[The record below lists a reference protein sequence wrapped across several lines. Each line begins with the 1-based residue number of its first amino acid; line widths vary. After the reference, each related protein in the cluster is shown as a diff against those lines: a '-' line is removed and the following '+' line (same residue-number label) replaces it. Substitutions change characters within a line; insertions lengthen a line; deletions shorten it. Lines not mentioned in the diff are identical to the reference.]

1 MKGKKLVA
9 ILAMVGL
16 LGTLSV
22 TVRADGKQ
30 YTTKRVGGQTRI
42 ETAVNIANNYSSNQ
56 LSAVIV
62 TTANNFPEALVGSTL
77 VSKLKAPILLVNQTA
92 HDSQSTLDYIKTH
105 LASNGTVYIL
115 GSTSSVSWDIESAI
129 KYLGYTNIKRLAG
142 TNEDETLK
150 AINDEVGVPA
160 GTPVFIASE
169 DNFPDALSVSSI
181 SAIKGY
187 PVILCSKGTLSD
199 SDVEQLKKIKPSEV
213 YIAGGTAAVSDAV
226 VQQVASTTGLDSNK
240 ITRLYGQDRYGTSLA
255 IAKFF
260 NLDTKD
266 AIIASGNNFPDALA
280 GSSLA
285 LKNNAPII
293 LVGNNTARQ
302 RQYLDTTSIYN
313 LTVLGGEG
321 ALTSSEVNEIVTGVQ
336 LQSSSSGSTGGTS
349 SRQSSAS
356 SQGGGSTVSQPTQ
369 SSGGSENSSISS
381 HGHGFDGT
389 HSRTEKDSSFHAH
402 TN

>member
-150 AINDEVGVPA
+150 AITDEVGVSA

-199 SDVEQLKKIKPSEV
+199 SDVQQLKKIKPSEV

-260 NLDTKD
+260 NLDTKN

-285 LKNNAPII
+285 LKNSAPII
-293 LVGNNTARQ
+293 LVGNDTDRQ
-302 RQYLDTTSIYN
+302 RQYLDTTSIYS

-321 ALTSSEVNEIVTGVQ
+321 ALTSSEVNAIVTGVQ
-336 LQSSSSGSTGGTS
+336 SQSSSSGSTGGTS

-369 SSGGSENSSISS
+369 SSGGSSEGSTWRS
-381 HGHGFDGT
+381 HVHETHGGFDT
-389 HSRTEKDSSFHAH
+389 DTTSHIH
-402 TN
+402 N